1 VAKTVLYQ
9 HGDDN
14 VAPNATWTVESG
26 TEDTDYP
33 AAYIADEIFTKPAK
47 LTTTTGAWQ
56 ANFGASRQR
65 VDLVALGVHNISA
78 GATVKVQ
85 GNDSPVWTTPTL
97 DTTLTIAAADSDGRV
112 CHAWKDL
119 TGVTGYTTAGFYYW
133 RIAVTASNTSL
144 VNVGEVW
151 LGKLKRT
158 MDRNYRWEYETSETR
173 RTVEHVT
180 QYGMRTVYDLLVRQR
195 QFIATVRASDTGLSA
210 IREWHRSAKGSV
222 RPVLFMP
229 DATVNDAWWVYL
241 PSALAITSVFT
252 NVHDVTVT
260 MDELS
265 PGIPL

>member
-1 VAKTVLYQ
+1 MAKTVLYQ

-14 VAPNATWTVESG
+14 VAPNATWKVDTLGTV
-26 TEDTDYP
+26 DPDYP
-33 AAYIADEIFTKPAK
+33 ASYIADEIFTKPAK
-47 LTTTTGAWQ
+47 LTTTTGGWVAEF
-56 ANFGASRQR
+56 AADQR
-65 VDLVALGVHNISA
+65 VDLVALGVHNIDP
-78 GATVKVQ
+78 GATVVVQ
-85 GNDSPVWTTPTL
+85 GNGTDSWGSPTL
-97 DTTLTIAAADSDGRV
+97 NTTLTIAADDSDGRV

-119 TGVTGYTTAGFYYW
+119 TGVTGYTTSGFKWW
-133 RIAVTASNTSL
+133 RISVTASNTTL

-158 MDRNYRWEYETSETR
+158 FDRNYKWEYETSETR
-173 RTVEHVT
+173 RTVEHMT

-210 IREWHRSAKGSV
+210 IREWHRSARGSV